1 MVQAMNE
8 PKKAGKKFYE
18 LVEGHT
24 PFLNLYYTKAAYDYL
39 IGYQIKEF
47 LDPGYWERMKSNHS
61 EKRGQT
67 YYMKPGSIVPEFN
80 Q

>member
-1 MVQAMNE
+1 MEWNIVATYVVGVLM
-8 PKKAGKKFYE
+8 KKS
-18 LVEGHT
+18 
-24 PFLNLYYTKAAYDYL
+24 L

-47 LDPGYWERMKSNHS
+47 LDPGYWERMKANHS